1 MGNTLSLLIKLHLFL
16 YVVPCSGGCSYMGV
30 GERMQLPFHS
40 QIVKLNEMVLK
51 LREGNRI
58 IVASSILTAHLSQIQ
73 PLLHLIIPKLISG
86 SQNKM
91 ILNIWGY
98 IVIYTNNY
106 ICSFLKIFSSFS
118 PKLL

>member
-1 MGNTLSLLIKLHLFL
+1 
-16 YVVPCSGGCSYMGV
+16 MGV

-51 LREGNRI
+51 LREDNRI

-118 PKLL
+118 PKLLWNFVLGINFHSLQLENLSQMDISK